1 VEDIVT
7 IQPGALLGPSE
18 IESLRCVAS
27 GMGEKIS
34 AVRTNMLADMGL
46 IEMDSTGAL
55 VLTEVGRLRL
65 GRAAPARPRSAPT
78 RNPNPG

>member
-1 VEDIVT
+1 MT
-7 IQPGALLGPSE
+7 IRPDALLGPSE

-34 AVRTNMLADMGL
+34 AVRANMLADMGL

-55 VLTEVGRLRL
+55 ILTEAGRLRL
-65 GRAAPARPRSAPT
+65 GRAAPARPRGVPT
-78 RNPNPG
+78 RSPNPG

>member
-1 VEDIVT
+1 VT
-7 IQPGALLGPSE
+7 IQPDAFLGPSE
-18 IESLRCVAS
+18 LESLRCVAS

-34 AVRTNMLADMGL
+34 AVRANMLADMGL

-55 VLTEVGRLRL
+55 ILTEAGRLRL
-65 GRAAPARPRSAPT
+65 GRAAPARPRGAPT